1 MFSSKRK
8 KGKYAVCLDKFQNLS
23 QLYNTVH
30 SPGLPG
36 IVSDVVIKQTYF
48 IHTVGGS
55 YSNYSTVY

>member
-1 MFSSKRK
+1 MQFALLSSKICPK
-8 KGKYAVCLDKFQNLS
+8 C
-23 QLYNTVH
+23 TIH